1 MADVLP
7 ARVVLERL
15 AVVELNLWQVPFP
28 DVRVL
33 VQRELAAVAEREVG
47 VLDAP
52 VVGVAGDAVAVG
64 RVVGDGLELE
74 AEAQRGVGLVRLAV
88 GAYDGEPVLDLVAR
102 DNAVGGDGDGA
113 DELRAEGVVVLDL
126 ELEVGGAVR
135 ERHGEALLPDGVL
148 GVGDD
153 GGARHDGAGHG
164 QRDVGIAG
172 DDVPVVVVVAAASG
186 GGRRV
191 LGPAGGGRAACGE
204 AAAHVLGEHVHVGQ
218 QARLEDPEVEVAV
231 QEDGLR
237 RRLAAGR
244 RRHRRRLGNQP
255 EPSNPKASLYHST
268 LRGGNSGGRAEQPWE
283 SWRSETAMREGAL
296 RLDLEI
302 WQFSSK

>member
-33 VQRELAAVAEREVG
+33 VQRDLAAVAEREVG

-52 VVGVAGDAVAVG
+52 VVRVAGDAVAVG

-74 AEAQRGVGLVRLAV
+74 AEAQRGVGFVRLAV
-88 GAYDGEPVLDLVAR
+88 GADDGEPVLDLVAR
-102 DNAVGGDGDGA
+102 HDAVGGDGDGA
-113 DELRAEGVVVLDL
+113 DDLRAEGVVILDL
-126 ELEVGGAVR
+126 ELELGGAVR
-135 ERHGEALLPDGVL
+135 ERHGEALPPDGVL

-153 GGARHDGAGHG
+153 GGARHDGAGDG
-164 QRDVGIAG
+164 QRDVGVAG
-172 DDVPVVVVVAAASG
+172 DDLPVVVLAAAAAA
-186 GGRRV
+186 RRV
-191 LGPAGGGRAACGE
+191 LGPAGGGRAARGE
-204 AAAHVLGEHVHVGQ
+204 AAADMLGEHVHVGQ

-244 RRHRRRLGNQP
+244 RRHRRRLSLAVGERRRRASGQP
-255 EPSNPKASLYHST
+255 T
-268 LRGGNSGGRAEQPWE
+268 RALQ
-283 SWRSETAMREGAL
+283 S
-296 RLDLEI
+296 
-302 WQFSSK
+302 